1 MKLIQITLCP
11 FAGFTNHTVHFS
23 DGLNVMFGPNELGKS
38 TLFNAIHAVL
48 FISTN
53 LPKNNTDYKSILPF
67 FPLQGKHDFIAV
79 ELQFESANKLYTLR
93 KKWSDA
99 KSVSACSLSSS
110 DENLSTP
117 NSVDQRLSELLK
129 INRATWEHVLLIKQS
144 SIGETV
150 SRLKEQKNNI
160 DTISHASGDQLNDI
174 DPQKFLTAINNQL
187 EEYNERWDAV
197 NKKPEGGRGID
208 NPWSKP
214 GHIAAQWYLVKTIFS
229 KGENLKKIELELDN
243 VNQELQLVNHQLTPV
258 IDFLNWAQPLS
269 SSLSKRIEIENKILQ
284 FENQLN
290 PLMNEIKEWQRCED
304 TLPILQKNYDD
315 KSEQIKLIE
324 TESTVAEKRS
334 KFQLLQNDFKKLKE
348 LKQKIDDG
356 KKELGNIQEISEE
369 DYKNCLQYL
378 DELHQASIKMDAQQ
392 LIVELLSNENT
403 EIQVSAGKDNPRKIQ
418 LHPQQLEQI
427 KTSGFVSIN
436 HQGLT
441 ITVKSGVED
450 IDHLKNIIQQT
461 SSDTDAIFKK
471 YNLTGMDELKKQY
484 HQRQQLISNQQ
495 QLNSDYQL
503 ILSDRTFEEMEKQ
516 IEELAS
522 LPMTRDLE
530 ILRKLQVSE
539 KVNLN
544 QIQNEINKSRH
555 TIEDFKNKYT
565 SLDDLNKE
573 LLQKN
578 TKKILLEQSLNTLD
592 PLPEGYKTAADFQL
606 EIQQYQKQKD
616 ELKEKQNTLIQQK
629 SILEMKSQEEEFT
642 LPEYREKY
650 ILENDRLN
658 QLFKKSAVLERLRNR
673 CIAMIAEQKVDPFQE
688 VRADIKKYLKELTNE
703 KYTSFTDDHGV
714 PTDITSEQ
722 SGITIPAT
730 SLSVGMR
737 GSLAIALRLAYAKK
751 YMQEMYGFLLMDD
764 PLTELDEE
772 RSILASGVISAF
784 AQQKQV
790 ILMTCDKD
798 HARLFEHAHALS
810 YTKA

>member
-1 MKLIQITLCP
+1 MKLLNITLCP

-38 TLFNAIHAVL
+38 TLFNAIHAAL

-79 ELQFESANKLYTLR
+79 ELQFESANKLYILR

-117 NSVDQRLSELLK
+117 DSVDQRLSELLK

-174 DPQKFLTAINNQL
+174 DPQKFLTAINNLL

-197 NKKPEGGRGID
+197 NKKPEGGRGIE

-214 GHIAAQWYLVKTIFS
+214 GFIAAQWYKVESILS
-229 KGENLKKIELELDN
+229 KAKNLKEIEQDLDN
-243 VNQELQLVNHQLTPV
+243 LNQEIQLVNNQLTPV

-269 SSLSKRIEIENKILQ
+269 SSLSKRIEIDNQILQ
-284 FENQLN
+284 LQNQLK
-290 PLMNEIKEWQRCED
+290 PLMDTIKEWQRCAD

-315 KSEQIKLIE
+315 KAVQIKLIFKESE
-324 TESTVAEKRS
+324 TADKRF
-334 KFQLLQNDFKKLKE
+334 KFQLLQNDFKKLND

-356 KKELGNIQEISEE
+356 KNELEKIQEISED

-378 DELHQASIKMDAQQ
+378 DDLHHASIKMDAQQ

-418 LHPQQLEQI
+418 LNSQQLEQI
-427 KTSGFVSIN
+427 KTSGFVSVS

-441 ITVKSGVED
+441 ITVKSGLED

-461 SSDTDAIFKK
+461 SSDADAFFNK
-471 YNLTGMDELKKQY
+471 YNVTGIDELKKLY
-484 HQRQQLISNQQ
+484 HQRQQLISNQHK
-495 QLNSDYQL
+495 LNSDFQL
-503 ILSDRTFEEMEKQ
+503 ILSGRTFEEIENQ
-516 IEELAS
+516 IQELAS
-522 LPMTRDLE
+522 LPMTRDLN
-530 ILRKLQVSE
+530 ILNELQVSE
-539 KVNLN
+539 KANLI
-544 QIQNEINKSRH
+544 QIESEIRKSRN
-555 TIEDFKNKYT
+555 TIEDFEKKYT
-565 SLDDLNKE
+565 SLDDLNNE

-578 TKKILLEQSLNTLD
+578 SNKLLLEQSLNTLD
-592 PLPEGYKTAADFQL
+592 PLPEGYKNAADFQL
-606 EIQQYQKQKD
+606 KIQQYQKQKD
-616 ELKEKQNTLIQQK
+616 ELKEKQNTLLQQK
-629 SILEMKSQEEEFT
+629 NLLELNSKDEEYS

-650 ILENDRLN
+650 TLENDRIK
-658 QLFKKSAVLERLRNR
+658 QLYKESKVLERLRNR
-673 CIAMIAEQKVDPFQE
+673 CVVLISEQKIDPFEE
-688 VRADIKKYLKELTNE
+688 VRADIILYLKELTNE
-703 KYTSFTDDHGV
+703 KYTSFIDDHGV
-714 PTDITSEQ
+714 PTDITSDQAE
-722 SGITIPAT
+722 ITIPAS

-737 GSLAIALRLAYAKK
+737 GSLAIALRLAFAKK
-751 YMQEMYGFLLMDD
+751 YMHDMYGFLLMDD

-772 RSILASGVISAF
+772 RSLLASRVISSF

-798 HARLFEHAHALS
+798 HARLFEHAHTIK
-810 YTKA
+810 YTQA